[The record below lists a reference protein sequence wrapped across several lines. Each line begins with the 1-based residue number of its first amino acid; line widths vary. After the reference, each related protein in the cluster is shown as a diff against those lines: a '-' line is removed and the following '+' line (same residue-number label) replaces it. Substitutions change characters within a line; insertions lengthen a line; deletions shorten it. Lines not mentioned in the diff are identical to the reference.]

1 MEVENRRIQ
10 GVRAKVKKSMLKVDC
25 KVLTKIQNQRSKI
38 GNYFWRLITTF
49 GSFYF
54 WISIGILSIL
64 FFNSQLSYFL
74 LVAALSY
81 LLIIF
86 PMKRLL
92 KRKRPQKICKKVKPL
107 KIKSRDHS
115 FPSGH
120 TYYSNLNFII
130 IGVVSNNIYILLVLM
145 ILGILVGISR
155 LYLGIHYLTD
165 VIIGYI
171 LALIAV
177 LLILQFQPFYQI
189 VTNLIE
195 VLDLKINFL

>member
-10 GVRAKVKKSMLKVDC
+10 RVRAKVKKSMLKVDC

-38 GNYFWRLITTF
+38 GNYFWRLITTL

-54 WISIGILSIL
+54 WISMGLLSIL
-64 FFNSQLSYFL
+64 FFNSQLSSFL

-92 KRKRPQKICKKVKPL
+92 KRKRPQKICKNVKPL
-107 KIKSRDHS
+107 KIKTRDHS

-120 TYYSNLNFII
+120 TYYSNLNFFI
-130 IGVVSNNIYILLVLM
+130 IGVVSNYRIYFSLNCCLCNIT
-145 ILGILVGISR
+145 IST
-155 LYLGIHYLTD
+155 L
-165 VIIGYI
+165 
-171 LALIAV
+171 
-177 LLILQFQPFYQI
+177 
-189 VTNLIE
+189 
-195 VLDLKINFL
+195 

>member
-10 GVRAKVKKSMLKVDC
+10 RVRERVNKSMLKMDC
-25 KVLTKIQNQRSKI
+25 KVLTSIQNQRSKI
-38 GNYFWRLITTF
+38 GNYFWRSITIF

-54 WISIGILSIL
+54 WISIGLLSLL
-64 FFNSQLSYFL
+64 FFNSEVSYFL
-74 LVAALSY
+74 FVAAMSY
-81 LLIIF
+81 LLVIF

-92 KRKRPQKICKKVKPL
+92 KRKRPQKICNEVKPL
-107 KIKSRDHS
+107 KIKTRDHS

-130 IGVVSNNIYILLVLM
+130 IGISSNSLFLLIILM
-145 ILGILVGISR
+145 ILGILVGFSR

-171 LALIAV
+171 LALIVALV
-177 LLILQFQPFYQI
+177 LVQFQPFNDLLFNVI
-189 VTNLIE
+189 RFLG
-195 VLDLKINFL
+195 LKINSF